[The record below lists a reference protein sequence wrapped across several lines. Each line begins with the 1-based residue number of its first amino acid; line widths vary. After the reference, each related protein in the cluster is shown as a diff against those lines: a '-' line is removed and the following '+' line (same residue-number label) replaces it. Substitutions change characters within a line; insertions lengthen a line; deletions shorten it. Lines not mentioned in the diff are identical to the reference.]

1 MNPNTFLNLIKFIGE
16 KNPKYSFDAVVD
28 NYLPYRPQKDTN
40 GNNLGVLD
48 DNGLQG
54 FWEKVHRENFVQ
66 ETGKW
71 KNGKRHGNFVNYH
84 PYGDG
89 ESTRVARRGNFKF
102 NKPIGTHTFYNTEGD
117 IESIFRYD
125 DDGSFL
131 SREEYHDNGNL
142 ANRVNY
148 IQTSEGPKPDGL
160 VQTFWYEGGLKNT
173 VNFENG
179 KKDGKEIEY
188 NKNGTKRVEVDWKDG
203 KLNGYWITY
212 GIGGKV
218 LGKIKYVND
227 KQVDI

>member
-1 MNPNTFLNLIKFIGE
+1 MNSNTFLNLLKFIGE
-16 KNPKYSFDAVVD
+16 KNPKYSFDTVVD

-48 DNGLQG
+48 NNGLQG
-54 FWEKVHRENFVQ
+54 FWEKVDDQ
-66 ETGKW
+66 
-71 KNGKRHGNFVNYH
+71 GKRHGNFTNYRQLLLLF
-84 PYGDG
+84 PP
-89 ESTRVARRGNFKF
+89 TVARRGNFKF
-102 NKPIGTHTFYNTEGD
+102 NKPIGTHTFYNTEGG

-125 DDGSFL
+125 DDGLFL

-142 ANRVNY
+142 ANRVNF
-148 IQTSEGPKPDGL
+148 IQTSEGSKPDGL
-160 VQTFWYEGGLKNT
+160 VQAFWYEGGLKNT

-179 KKDGKEIEY
+179 EKNGKEIEY

-218 LGKIKYVND
+218 LGKTKYVND

>member
-1 MNPNTFLNLIKFIGE
+1 MNLLKFIGE
-16 KNPKYSFDAVVD
+16 KNPKYSFDTVVD

-48 DNGLQG
+48 NNGLQG
-54 FWEKVHRENFVQ
+54 FWEKVDDQ
-66 ETGKW
+66 
-71 KNGKRHGNFVNYH
+71 GKRHGNFTNYRQLLLLF
-84 PYGDG
+84 PP
-89 ESTRVARRGNFKF
+89 TVARRGNFKF
-102 NKPIGTHTFYNTEGD
+102 NKPIGTHTFYNTEGG

-125 DDGSFL
+125 DDGLFL

-142 ANRVNY
+142 ANRVNF
-148 IQTSEGPKPDGL
+148 IQTSEGSKPDGL
-160 VQTFWYEGGLKNT
+160 VQAFWYEGGLKNT

-179 KKDGKEIEY
+179 EKNGKEIEY

-218 LGKIKYVND
+218 LGKTKYVND